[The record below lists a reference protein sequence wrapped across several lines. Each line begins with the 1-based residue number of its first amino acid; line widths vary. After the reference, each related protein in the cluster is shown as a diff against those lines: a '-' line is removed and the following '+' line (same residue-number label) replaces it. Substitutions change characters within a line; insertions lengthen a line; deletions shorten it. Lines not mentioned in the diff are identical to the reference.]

1 MSPRG
6 YVLEEADLLP
16 LSLGAALLGTGG
28 GGNPY
33 IGMLRARELLRKGA
47 TVEILPLEAIRDD
60 DVIGSVGGIG
70 APVVSVE
77 KIKEGQECLRALRG
91 VEEAMN
97 VRVSALISAEVGGSN
112 SIEPIIT
119 AAYAGLPVVDGDGM
133 GRAFPEVQMSTFFI
147 YGLDP
152 SPGAIADD
160 KGNVVVF
167 KKVVDMFWLE
177 RFARHIAVDMGAAAG
192 FATAP
197 MKGACVKK
205 VAVPGT
211 LTQALDIGR
220 TILDARAKRHNVVE
234 RLLSKTGATL
244 FFTGK
249 VADVRREL
257 KGGFAMGEAHLTG
270 VRDHVGSTA
279 RVAIQNENLVLW
291 VDGVAVVMVPDL
303 IMNLELETG
312 EPITTE
318 MLRYG
323 QQIAVIGIP
332 AHDLIK
338 TPQALKVVGP
348 AAFGYP
354 ELIYVPLDAPSS
366 VRAAGL
372 GERFALPRR
381 DAEDPQRALHA
392 KET

>member
-1 MSPRG
+1 MSPKGFR
-6 YVLEEADLLP
+6 LTESDLFP
-16 LSLGAALLGTGG
+16 LSLGAALFGTGG

-33 IGMLRARELLRKGA
+33 IGMLRLRELLRKGA
-47 TVEILPLEAIRDD
+47 RAEVLPLEAVGDD
-60 DVIGSVGGIG
+60 DYVGSVGGIG
-70 APVVSVE
+70 APVVGIE
-77 KIKEGQECLRALRG
+77 KIKQGQECLRALRG
-91 VEEAMN
+91 VEEAAG
-97 VRVSALISAEVGGSN
+97 VSVSALISAEIGGSN
-112 SIEPIIT
+112 SIEPVLT
-119 AAYAGLPVVDGDGM
+119 AAYAGLPVLDGDGM

-197 MKGACVKK
+197 MKGAYVRK

-220 TILDARAKRHNVVE
+220 TILDARARRHNVVE
-234 RLLSKTGATL
+234 RLLARTGATL

-257 KGGFAMGEAHLTG
+257 RGGFAMGEAHLTG
-270 VRDHVGSTA
+270 VGDHAGSTA

-323 QQIAVIGIP
+323 QQTAVIGIP

-348 AAFGYP
+348 AAVGYP

-366 VRAAGL
+366 IRASGL
-372 GERFALPRR
+372 GERFALPSRS
-381 DAEDPQRALHA
+381 AESPQRALHA
-392 KET
+392 K

>member
-6 YVLEEADLLP
+6 YVLEESDLLP

-33 IGMLRARELLRKGA
+33 IGMLRARELLRGGA
-47 TVEILPLEAIRDD
+47 SVEVLPLEAVGDEDD
-60 DVIGSVGGIG
+60 IGSVGGIG
-70 APVVSVE
+70 APVVGVE
-77 KIKEGQECLRALRG
+77 KIKQGQECLRALRG
-91 VEEAMN
+91 VEEAAK

-112 SIEPIIT
+112 SIEPILT

-160 KGNVVVF
+160 KGNVVIF
-167 KKVVDMFWLE
+167 RQVVDMFWLE
-177 RFARHIAVDMGAAAG
+177 RFARHIAVDMGAGAG

-197 MKGACVKK
+197 MKGAYVKK

-211 LTQALDIGR
+211 LTQALEIGR
-220 TILDARAKRHNVVE
+220 TILEARAKRRNVVE
-234 RLLSKTGATL
+234 RLLAKTGASL

-249 VADVRREL
+249 IADVRREL
-257 KGGFAMGEAHLTG
+257 RGGFAIGEARLTG
-270 VRDHVGSTA
+270 LGDYAGAEA
-279 RVAIQNENLVLW
+279 RVAIQNENLVLY
-291 VDGVAVVMVPDL
+291 VDGAPVIMVPDL
-303 IMNLELETG
+303 IVNLELETG

-323 QQIAVIGIP
+323 QKLAVIGIP
-332 AHDLIK
+332 AHDLMK
-338 TPQALKVVGP
+338 TPQALRIVGP
-348 AAFGYP
+348 KSFGYP
-354 ELIYVPLDAPSS
+354 EITYVPLASS
-366 VRAAGL
+366 N
-372 GERFALPRR
+372 
-381 DAEDPQRALHA
+381 
-392 KET
+392 